1 MAATSLSSSCPA
13 VQLPLLLQHRQS
25 GMICLLGSWHGM
37 LSQTGSNCLLSRN
50 LATSASQQP
59 LPTVYHLGLYN
70 LRDNPGARKQRI
82 RVGRGDSARRGNYCG
97 RGIKGKKARG
107 RAHILYDGG
116 QLGLLKFPISRE
128 RAPYEA
134 LYNQLSLYRVIEYV
148 QLGLLDHRRVITM
161 KDLQDT
167 GCVSKEIKYGVM
179 LYGSAKGQLA
189 VPLHLQASVWVVTLE
204 VSVDMVALVSVTAC
218 TPDARS
224 TVQAAGGSVTR
235 VYYEEQGLKG
245 LLHPELYT
253 VKRLPLPLPAHS
265 WHPRHQDKFDAIG
278 QTDPAK
284 IPAMTSNSSKA
295 GCKMLRP
302 QPVATIPASCVA
314 GSAACWVDGTDH
326 REARSADIVAVLA
339 RTQRF

>member
-1 MAATSLSSSCPA
+1 MALLRGVAQLLTCRSDGLVAQCAGALRSMAATSLSSSCPA

-25 GMICLLGSWHGM
+25 GMISLLGSWHGM
-37 LSQTGSNCLLSRN
+37 LSQTESNCLLNRN
-50 LATSASQQP
+50 LTTSASQQP

-179 LYGSAKGQLA
+179 LYGSLA
-189 VPLHLQASVWVVTLE
+189 VLHAGLMAHRTSQRTE
-204 VSVDMVALVSVTAC
+204 HITQG
-218 TPDARS
+218 T
-224 TVQAAGGSVTR
+224 TV
-235 VYYEEQGLKG
+235 LIIM
-245 LLHPELYT
+245 
-253 VKRLPLPLPAHS
+253 
-265 WHPRHQDKFDAIG
+265 KF
-278 QTDPAK
+278 T
-284 IPAMTSNSSKA
+284 
-295 GCKMLRP
+295 
-302 QPVATIPASCVA
+302 
-314 GSAACWVDGTDH
+314 
-326 REARSADIVAVLA
+326 ADIVAVLA
-339 RTQRF
+339 RTQRR